1 MAPGDF
7 PSFHWRTKAD
17 SFEPVPTQ
25 LLIFGLEIDA
35 LAFMANAKNRNAKS
49 ENVIFFIYCP
59 FLKNTGMSKDN
70 PFSRI

>member
-25 LLIFGLEIDA
+25 LLIFGLEIVA
-35 LAFMANAKNRNAKS
+35 FAFMANPTRKNAKS
-49 ENVIFFIYCP
+49 EIVIFFIYCP
-59 FLKNTGMSKDN
+59 F
-70 PFSRI
+70 